1 MKTFDVT
8 LVFRSAY
15 GVEQKSMRLIVK
27 DVKADSEKEAR
38 DIAGKKVEANAIVY
52 VDETTEK
59 D

>member
-8 LVFRSAY
+8 LVFHSAY

-38 DIAGKKVEANAIVY
+38 DIAGKKVEANAVVY